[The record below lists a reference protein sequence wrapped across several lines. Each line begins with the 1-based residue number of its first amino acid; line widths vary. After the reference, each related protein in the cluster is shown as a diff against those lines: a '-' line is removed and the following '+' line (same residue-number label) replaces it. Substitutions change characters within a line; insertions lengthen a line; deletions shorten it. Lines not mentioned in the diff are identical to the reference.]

1 MPSNHECLM
10 KFLTLAAEM
19 VKGYATSL
27 SMFTKYNVDS
37 VISIMI
43 VRENTNQMI
52 SLLPCLTVS
61 LPGGKIGPNLI
72 RVLFLKSLLIWFFD
86 VRRQRVSQGSRMRL
100 VLTI

>member
-1 MPSNHECLM
+1 M

-72 RVLFLKSLLIWFFD
+72 GDNDLDGPLIKKITHRWTFK
-86 VRRQRVSQGSRMRL
+86 R
-100 VLTI
+100 